1 MKPSNSTQHS
11 DTTVLS
17 HSTRRV
23 ARQSEEGT
31 ADTHGAALPH
41 DSPDP
46 PRRAVAACCH
56 CATREL
62 PAVQKA
68 VASGHAICRCI
79 QEIVVVVVLNHRRQM
94 SRLRRS
100 TFAQSRWSMAAR
112 CTSERSKTV
121 PCKGHSILQ
130 GKTIWPTVR
139 CRRRRRARHGTLVR
153 RHPGMRSR

>member
-46 PRRAVAACCH
+46 PRR
-56 CATREL
+56 
-62 PAVQKA
+62 VQKA